1 MCDGAVGIPAM
12 WIVIGA
18 DVTIF
23 SDDGGHVAGVG
34 GSDVAFSISDIQA
47 DFWWHADLVA
57 GKEKWVGV
65 RFVVGAAVTV
75 DDAGGACGEVEVV
88 KQRVGEPA
96 GFVGDDAP

>member
-1 MCDGAVGIPAM
+1 MCDGAVGIPTA
-12 WIVIGA
+12 WIVVWA
-18 DVTIF
+18 DVAIF

-34 GSDVAFSISDIQA
+34 GNDIPFGISDIQA
-47 DFWWHADLVA
+47 DFWWQADLVA

-65 RFVVGAAVTV
+65 GLEVGTTVTV